1 MLNQVVHRITTVIKR
16 VNDVPEQKLYTFGKQ
31 IYLTT
36 VHVTGYNSA
45 TRIKCS

>member
-1 MLNQVVHRITTVIKR
+1 MLNQVVYRITTVIEG
-16 VNDVPEQKLYTFGKQ
+16 VNDVPDQKLYTCRKQ

-45 TRIKCS
+45 TRVKYS